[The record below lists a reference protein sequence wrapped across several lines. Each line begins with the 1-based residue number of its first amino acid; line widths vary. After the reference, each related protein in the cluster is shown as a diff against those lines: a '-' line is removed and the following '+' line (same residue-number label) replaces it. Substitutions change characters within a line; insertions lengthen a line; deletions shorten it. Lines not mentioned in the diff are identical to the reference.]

1 MHSLSSSSTNPN
13 PDILNALTREG
24 VLLHVSI
31 RYWRA
36 HKKLNP
42 EDVGIDPAKLSD
54 RLISL
59 GHKRLMPKEALAP
72 LALIESRAH
81 ALVEANTFPFLE
93 GLAKYLPNAR
103 LIEVQEGLQELEH
116 EFQNARTEFMRGY
129 DQHRQ
134 QAMQEWASLAQRLV
148 PDPERF
154 LAAIRNAY
162 PTPQKL
168 ARSFGFEV
176 RLFQLALPAEISL
189 QSLGFDQQ
197 REVVEARRH
206 AAQEAAQR
214 IHRDA
219 EAFVAECVS
228 SLREQT
234 AQLCD
239 EMLSSMENGKTD
251 GVHQKTLNRLSA
263 FIDQFR
269 QMNFAGDREMEQ
281 QLERV
286 RRELLNRSAADYRQS
301 ARAHRSLTQGLQ
313 EMRDHARHLAQQDA
327 REIAARFGQMGQR
340 RLDLGLIDHAA

>member
-1 MHSLSSSSTNPN
+1 MSSSTSTPN
-13 PDILNALTREG
+13 PHILSALTREG
-24 VLLHVSI
+24 VLLHVSV

-42 EDVGIDPAKLSD
+42 EDVGIDPAKLSE

-93 GLAKYLPNAR
+93 GLAKFLPNAR
-103 LIEVQEGLQELEH
+103 LIEVQEGLQTLEG
-116 EFQNARTEFMRGY
+116 EFQNARVEFMRSY
-129 DQHRQ
+129 DQLRQ

-168 ARSFGFEV
+168 AQSFGFEV
-176 RLFQLALPAEISL
+176 RLFQLALPAELSL
-189 QSLGFDQQ
+189 QALGFEEQ
-197 REVVEARRH
+197 REVIEARRQ
-206 AAQEAAQR
+206 AAQDASQR

-219 EAFVAECVS
+219 EAFVAECVT

-234 AQLCD
+234 AQLCE

-251 GVHQKTLNRLSA
+251 GVHQKTLNRLNA

-286 RRELLNRSAADYRQS
+286 RRELLSRTAADYRQS
-301 ARAHRSLTQGLQ
+301 PSAKRNLTQGLQ
-313 EMRDHARHLAQQDA
+313 SMRDHARQLAQQDA
-327 REIAARFGQMGQR
+327 QEIVARFGQLGQR
-340 RLDLGLIDHAA
+340 RLDFGPIEHAA